1 MITFE
6 HYIEFNKKFEDALSK
21 LKEDGE
27 IFNTETFGKIEKILS
42 IWLNNNEHNINNE
55 DLRILTTYLI
65 CTILKPEKY
74 YKELKFLQEEIRL
87 RGLVKHY
94 SCSLSI
100 LDLLSYISFY
110 KFKDGKKGFIS
121 EHFLQNFLKVLD
133 KINTENII
141 DLIANLKAQ
150 NYEDPN
156 LKPIL
161 KEFDVELV

>member
-6 HYIEFNKKFEDALSK
+6 HYIEFNKKFEDVLSK

-27 IFNTETFGKIEKILS
+27 IFNTETFGKNEKILLT
-42 IWLNNNEHNINNE
+42 WLNKNDFNTNKE

-100 LDLLSYISFY
+100 LDLLSYLSFY
-110 KFKDGKKGFIS
+110 KFKDGKKGFLS
-121 EHFLQNFLKVLD
+121 EHFLQNFIKILD
-133 KINTENII
+133 KISTKNIAE
-141 DLIANLKAQ
+141 LTSNLKAQ

-156 LKPIL
+156 LKQIL